1 MMTTEETAW
10 DSLSYAGKNH
20 ILFERQKHLLE
31 EFLVRNAISR
41 EQYEKKTMDE
51 GVSASFLNE
60 WNGSRNHRE
69 KIYFS
74 YDSTDKKCQA
84 AVKLSDMSIPAFVS
98 HESGGVETV
107 NPDHRKPGFRA

>member
-41 EQYEKKTMDE
+41 EQYEKKTMD
-51 GVSASFLNE
+51 
-60 WNGSRNHRE
+60 
-69 KIYFS
+69 
-74 YDSTDKKCQA
+74 
-84 AVKLSDMSIPAFVS
+84 IPH
-98 HESGGVETV
+98 HELVLA
-107 NPDHRKPGFRA
+107 RRIARRLKQRGFI

>member
-1 MMTTEETAW
+1 MMTTEETAR

-84 AVKLSDMSIPAFVS
+84 AVKLSDI
-98 HESGGVETV
+98 GI
-107 NPDHRKPGFRA
+107 

>member
-10 DSLSYAGKNH
+10 DSLSYSGKNH

-41 EQYEKKTMDE
+41 EQYEKKTMDA

-84 AVKLSDMSIPAFVS
+84 AVKLSDI
-98 HESGGVETV
+98 GI
-107 NPDHRKPGFRA
+107 

>member
-1 MMTTEETAW
+1 MAFQKHFV
-10 DSLSYAGKNH
+10 SPLFIYLSRGWLPSASIPYFREYGSCLYAGKNH

-84 AVKLSDMSIPAFVS
+84 AVKLSDI
-98 HESGGVETV
+98 GI
-107 NPDHRKPGFRA
+107 